1 MYLYNRTEIRN
12 GGHRMAIFANS
23 TGVFHGPSL
32 GVFGAFPFTWNLEY
46 DRIIYLDDKILCSF
60 FGLFSFTFSYTSCV
74 SLISSSVRSG
84 EYKIRPT
91 VAH

>member
-32 GVFGAFPFTWNLEY
+32 GVFGAFPFT
-46 DRIIYLDDKILCSF
+46 
-60 FGLFSFTFSYTSCV
+60 
-74 SLISSSVRSG
+74 
-84 EYKIRPT
+84 
-91 VAH
+91 